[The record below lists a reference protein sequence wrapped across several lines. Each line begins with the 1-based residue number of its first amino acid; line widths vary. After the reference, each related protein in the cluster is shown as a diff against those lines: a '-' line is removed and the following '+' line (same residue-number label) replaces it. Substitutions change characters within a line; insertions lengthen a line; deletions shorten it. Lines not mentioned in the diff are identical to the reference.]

1 MSPCIQPKI
10 AKESPDDHC
19 YEDTDCQCPNY
30 LVVGLLPGSD
40 FYRFHHYR
48 CFGAARKWKRTFD
61 KLSDRCTN
69 RRFQNAGK
77 LDVHER
83 RVSD

>member
-1 MSPCIQPKI
+1 
-10 AKESPDDHC
+10 
-19 YEDTDCQCPNY
+19 
-30 LVVGLLPGSD
+30 
-40 FYRFHHYR
+40 
-48 CFGAARKWKRTFD
+48 
-61 KLSDRCTN
+61 LSDRCTN